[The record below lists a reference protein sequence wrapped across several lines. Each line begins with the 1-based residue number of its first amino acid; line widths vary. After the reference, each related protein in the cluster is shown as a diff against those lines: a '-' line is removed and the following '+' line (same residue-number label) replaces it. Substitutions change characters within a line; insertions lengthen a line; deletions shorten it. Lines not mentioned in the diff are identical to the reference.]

1 MQGVTPEEVDEAVSF
16 LFVSD
21 FSALDTPE
29 ETEPKEAEPQET
41 KPEEPEPDE
50 RKPAE
55 TEPDETKPGETEP
68 DETTS
73 GETTPSETE
82 SSDTNPET
90 SDPEP
95 PRLPG
100 NHISIP
106 PIFANPENRRCF
118 YNKALA
124 YK

>member
-1 MQGVTPEEVDEAVSF
+1 MRPSLEALTPMQGVTSEEVDEAVSF

-21 FSALDTPE
+21 FSVLDTPE

-50 RKPAE
+50 
-55 TEPDETKPGETEP
+55 TKPGETGP

-73 GETTPSETE
+73 GETTPLETE

-95 PRLPG
+95 PA
-100 NHISIP
+100 S
-106 PIFANPENRRCF
+106 PETT
-118 YNKALA
+118 
-124 YK
+124 

>member
-1 MQGVTPEEVDEAVSF
+1 MQGVTSEEVDEAVSF

-50 RKPAE
+50 
-55 TEPDETKPGETEP
+55 TKPGETEP
-68 DETTS
+68 DETK
-73 GETTPSETE
+73 PSETE

-95 PRLPG
+95 PA
-100 NHISIP
+100 S
-106 PIFANPENRRCF
+106 PETT
-118 YNKALA
+118 
-124 YK
+124 

>member
-1 MQGVTPEEVDEAVSF
+1 MQGVTSEEVGEAVPF

-50 RKPAE
+50 
-55 TEPDETKPGETEP
+55 TKP
-68 DETTS
+68 
-73 GETTPSETE
+73 GETTPSEAE
-82 SSDTNPET
+82 SSDTNLET

-95 PRLPG
+95 PA
-100 NHISIP
+100 S
-106 PIFANPENRRCF
+106 PETT
-118 YNKALA
+118 
-124 YK
+124 